1 MNIIKQ
7 EILSNSLN
15 KASTLFL
22 FLPFS
27 VLSFVDWGNFFWY
40 FFNDGNKRY
49 NFIDRFRNFSILCMT
64 TKECKTK
71 LRINNQFQNEQQ
83 NSFISGQF

>member
-7 EILSNSLN
+7 EILSNSLK
-15 KASTLFL
+15 KASNLFF

-27 VLSFVDWGNFFWY
+27 VLSFVDWGNFYWY
-40 FFNDGNKRY
+40 FFHDGNLFVTKRY

-71 LRINNQFQNEQQ
+71 LRINN
-83 NSFISGQF
+83 

>member
-7 EILSNSLN
+7 EILSNSLK
-15 KASTLFL
+15 KASILFF

-27 VLSFVDWGNFFWY
+27 VLSFVDFGNFFWY
-40 FFNDGNKRY
+40 FFNDGNLFVTKRY

-71 LRINNQFQNEQQ
+71 LRINN
-83 NSFISGQF
+83 